1 MATYIPAGRGLAFIT
16 YIGLPS
22 VASANIFQANP
33 TIAAGDFVV
42 SKDGGATANLTTLPT
57 VTPAGGKMVKIS
69 LSATEMTADNI
80 TVICSDAAGGEWRDV
95 IFNIPTAARQIE
107 DLAFPTISGRSMDI
121 DTNGG
126 VEVGS
131 CQTGAID
138 VADIT
143 AAALNE
149 IADAMLDRNMA
160 TGVDSGSAVVRTLR
174 QAVRILRNKVTL
186 SAGALT
192 VKKEDDTTN
201 SWTGVT
207 TTTVGDPLSEIDP
220 A

>member
-1 MATYIPAGRGLAFIT
+1 MATYVPAGRGLAFVT

-22 VASANIFQANP
+22 VASADIFQVNP
-33 TIAAGDFVV
+33 TIAAGDFLV

-69 LSATEMTADNI
+69 LSATEMTADNV
-80 TVICSDAAGGEWRDV
+80 TVVCSDAAGGEWRDV

-107 DLAFPTISGRSMDI
+107 DLAFPTVSGRSI
-121 DTNGG
+121 DVDVSGG
-126 VEVGS
+126 VEMGTAAVGS
-131 CQTGAID
+131 IG
-138 VADIT
+138 VAAMT
-143 AAALNE
+143 AGALNE
-149 IADAMLDRNMA
+149 QADAILDRNMA
-160 TGVDSGSAVVRTLR
+160 TGTDSGSAVVRTLR

-186 SAGALT
+186 SAGTLT

-201 SWTGVT
+201 SWTGT
-207 TTTVGDPLSEIDP
+207 TTTTAGDPLSEIDP